1 MSNIVRTND
10 AANSNENRHV
20 TFLVEPAAGER
31 AANNLVS
38 LSGPNTHYPRYGKI
52 QNPTLLQELAQLRLS
67 LITRVATQYAILV
80 GVQVVDDTAA
90 NANGA
95 VRLTFETDR
104 SGVFYNNAWG
114 ATVVGGGSAADK
126 HSEADIVDTVGIGGL
141 VTGAK
146 TKPGL
151 ETLLQT
157 DLATVSYDGGATDV
171 FGAAGNITLPDGR
184 VAVGG
189 GAFTAATIVVDYLDP
204 LA

>member
-1 MSNIVRTND
+1 MSVVRTND

-20 TFLVEPAAGER
+20 TFIVEPIVGEHAADL
-31 AANNLVS
+31 LVS

-52 QNPTLLQELAQLRLS
+52 QAPTLLQELAQLRLS

-80 GVQVVDDTAA
+80 GVQVVDNTSAD
-90 NANGA
+90 ANGA

-104 SGVFYNNAWG
+104 SGVFYRNAWG
-114 ATVVGGGSAADK
+114 PTVVGGGSAADK

-141 VTGAK
+141 VGGAK

-151 ETLLQT
+151 LTSLQT
-157 DLATVSYDGGATDV
+157 DLATVSYDGGVTNV

-184 VAVGG
+184 VAAGAL
-189 GAFTAATIVVDYLDP
+189 AFTAGTIVVDYLDP